1 MRVES
6 INAKLQAL
14 ARELQKDNKL
24 VHERSQAAFA
34 VEEQKRKTL
43 QDSFQK
49 TAGDISARCAI
60 PRHAFLSQCPARV
73 SHVIL
78 GLQSVQWDLE
88 HGWHGIYS
96 IPTG

>member
-1 MRVES
+1 MRCMLPIPTDCIRWTDIVSAWLSLTSLRYASLAKAERARVET

-34 VEEQKRKTL
+34 AEEQKRNDL

-49 TAGDISARCAI
+49 TAGDISAR
-60 PRHAFLSQCPARV
+60 
-73 SHVIL
+73 
-78 GLQSVQWDLE
+78 
-88 HGWHGIYS
+88 
-96 IPTG
+96 